1 MSNPQRAPI
10 PLTTKLGAPSAGG
23 GCQRAPHA
31 DLQGVDA
38 CLPARQTRAAHDCVP
53 LPQAARGAFKS
64 TTPDDLLLAVLRA
77 TAVQSGVAPS
87 EVQDI
92 AVGNVQLSGAYAGPA
107 RMSMLRAGFPASV
120 PLYTVNRQCSSGLQ
134 TVANIAAS
142 IRSGSISTGIAAG
155 VESMSFG
162 GAVGGGEL
170 PPANWDEIQANP
182 LARECLVPMGMTA
195 ENVAE
200 RYGVTRAEQDAM
212 AVDSHTKAL
221 AAQAQGKFDA
231 ETVPVETRAVGG
243 DGTEH
248 AVVVRRDEGP
258 REGTSLE
265 RLAKLKTVFKPN
277 GSVTAG
283 SSSQVSDGAAAVLL
297 MSRARARQLGLRPLG
312 ALRSYRV
319 VGCKPDEMGIGPAV
333 AIPAG

>member
-1 MSNPQRAPI
+1 MEPNEVCRRCRTHSVLPSHSPPSSAQPPQVVVVSALRTPI
-10 PLTTKLGAPSAGG
+10 CKVWT
-23 GCQRAPHA
+23 
-31 DLQGVDA
+31 
-38 CLPARQTRAAHDCVP
+38 CLPAQQTRTAHDCVP

-243 DGTEH
+243 DGTER

-265 RLAKLKTVFKPN
+265 
-277 GSVTAG
+277 S
-283 SSSQVSDGAAAVLL
+283 
-297 MSRARARQLGLRPLG
+297 
-312 ALRSYRV
+312 
-319 VGCKPDEMGIGPAV
+319 
-333 AIPAG
+333 

>member
-10 PLTTKLGAPSAGG
+10 PLTTTLGAPSAGG

-31 DLQGVDA
+31 DLQGADA
-38 CLPARQTRAAHDCVP
+38 CLPARQTRAAHDFVP
-53 LPQAARGAFKS
+53 SPQAARGAFKS

-134 TVANIAAS
+134 AVANIAAS

-162 GAVGGGEL
+162 GAVGGGEHS
-170 PPANWDEIQANP
+170 PP
-182 LARECLVPMGMTA
+182 
-195 ENVAE
+195 
-200 RYGVTRAEQDAM
+200 
-212 AVDSHTKAL
+212 
-221 AAQAQGKFDA
+221 
-231 ETVPVETRAVGG
+231 
-243 DGTEH
+243 
-248 AVVVRRDEGP
+248 
-258 REGTSLE
+258 
-265 RLAKLKTVFKPN
+265 
-277 GSVTAG
+277 
-283 SSSQVSDGAAAVLL
+283 
-297 MSRARARQLGLRPLG
+297 
-312 ALRSYRV
+312 
-319 VGCKPDEMGIGPAV
+319 
-333 AIPAG
+333 

>member
-1 MSNPQRAPI
+1 MANGVLVGDS
-10 PLTTKLGAPSAGG
+10 LLMGDGG
-23 GCQRAPHA
+23 LLVG
-31 DLQGVDA
+31 
-38 CLPARQTRAAHDCVP
+38 LPEDWETDSRV
-53 LPQAARGAFKS
+53 S
-64 TTPDDLLLAVLRA
+64 
-77 TAVQSGVAPS
+77 
-87 EVQDI
+87 
-92 AVGNVQLSGAYAGPA
+92 
-107 RMSMLRAGFPASV
+107 
-120 PLYTVNRQCSSGLQ
+120 
-134 TVANIAAS
+134 
-142 IRSGSISTGIAAG
+142 
-155 VESMSFG
+155 G

-243 DGTEH
+243 DGTER

-265 RLAKLKTVFKPN
+265 
-277 GSVTAG
+277 S
-283 SSSQVSDGAAAVLL
+283 
-297 MSRARARQLGLRPLG
+297 
-312 ALRSYRV
+312 
-319 VGCKPDEMGIGPAV
+319 
-333 AIPAG
+333 